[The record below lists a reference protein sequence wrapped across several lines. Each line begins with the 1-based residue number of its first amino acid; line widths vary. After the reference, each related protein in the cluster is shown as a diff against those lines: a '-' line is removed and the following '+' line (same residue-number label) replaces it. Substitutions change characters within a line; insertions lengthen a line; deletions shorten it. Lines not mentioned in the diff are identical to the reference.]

1 VNGNIFIKIITLA
14 DLDRAALN
22 DTETYE
28 KVKNALFMLLKG
40 EVLSGTLAQLNEDKA
55 LNQIICK
62 LLKTIYDIVLKD
74 LEGDTLKETLNKI
87 KKD

>member
-1 VNGNIFIKIITLA
+1 MNGNIFIKIITLA

-55 LNQIICK
+55 LNQAICK
-62 LLKTIYDIVLKD
+62 LLKTTYNILLKD
-74 LEGDTLKETLNKI
+74 FEGDALKETLNKI

>member
-1 VNGNIFIKIITLA
+1 MNGNIFIKIITLA